1 VDAYDT
7 LLFLHLL
14 AAFMMIGG
22 ALAYHILQFALLR
35 RDRPSEV
42 AALFGAGRL
51 FGLLIQVG
59 AVAVLIFGIWLAYVS
74 TPEYGITDEWVIT
87 AIVLWVIAVALGF
100 FGGNLYTKAA
110 QLAGRL
116 EAEGADAPSA
126 ELRAMIRSPRAALM
140 TWGSTVLIVAILVL
154 MIWKPGAL

>member
-1 VDAYDT
+1 MDAYDT

-51 FGLLIQVG
+51 FVLLIQVG

-74 TPEYGITDEWVIT
+74 TPEYGITDE
-87 AIVLWVIAVALGF
+87 WVIAVALGF

-154 MIWKPGAL
+154 MIWKPGAP